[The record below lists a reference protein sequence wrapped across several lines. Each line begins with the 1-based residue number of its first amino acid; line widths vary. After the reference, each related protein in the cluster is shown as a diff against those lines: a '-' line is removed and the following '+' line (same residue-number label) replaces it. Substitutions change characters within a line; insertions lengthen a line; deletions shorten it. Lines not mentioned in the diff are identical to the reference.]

1 MKRRRG
7 AALPARLAKARNRF
21 EAWRKSREKRSAV
34 PEKLWRLA
42 ANLAQEYGVHPVS
55 RALRV
60 NYERLKARAG
70 ARAVT
75 ARRPKRRRS
84 PFVELPTDAP
94 IFSPPCVVELEKP
107 SGAKMRISLQSVGA
121 VDLATLTSTFLSAD
135 R

>member
-1 MKRRRG
+1 MKRRRSV
-7 AALPARLAKARNRF
+7 ALPARLAKARNRF
-21 EAWRKSREKRSAV
+21 EVWRKSREKRSAV

-42 ANLAQEYGVHPVS
+42 ADLAREYGVHPVS

-75 ARRPKRRRS
+75 TRRPRRRRS

-107 SGAKMRISLQSVGA
+107 SGATMRISLQSAGA
-121 VDLATLTSTFLSAD
+121 VDLASLMNTFLNAD